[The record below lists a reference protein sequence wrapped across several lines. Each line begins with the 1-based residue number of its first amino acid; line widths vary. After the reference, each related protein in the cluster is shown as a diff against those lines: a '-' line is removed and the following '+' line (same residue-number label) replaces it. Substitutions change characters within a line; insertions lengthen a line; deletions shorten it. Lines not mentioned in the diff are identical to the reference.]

1 MNLTQETK
9 AKDIAEPT
17 RSGSSHTRWWI
28 VLLVVCLLAIGAYVF
43 LIMAGEGKSRA
54 TKQGP
59 DSVARGVPVVA
70 AAAKMSDVGVYLTGL
85 GSVTP
90 INTVMVKSRVDGQLM
105 EVLFKEGQ
113 IVSGGDL
120 LAIIDP
126 RPYEVQLTQ
135 AEGQLAHDQALLEN
149 ARLDLERYRVL
160 WEQDSIQKQQLDTQD
175 ALVRQYEGT
184 VKTDQGQVNSAKLN
198 LIYCRITAPVGGR
211 LGLRQVDPGNIIHAT
226 DTNGLVVI
234 TQLQPITVVFTIPED
249 DISGVMKKLQAGE
262 KLSVDAYDRAE
273 KNKLA
278 TGTLLT
284 VDNQIDP
291 TTGTVKLRAQF
302 ANKDYSLFP
311 NQFVNVRMLVDVK
324 RDATVIPNAAVLRG
338 TQGTF
343 VYVVKSDNTVTVRPV
358 KLGPTQGENI
368 AIDSGLAVD
377 EQVVVD
383 GTDKLREGSKVELGV
398 RGGNTPRKGGR

>member
-1 MNLTQETK
+1 MNFTTLL
-9 AKDIAEPT
+9 
-17 RSGSSHTRWWI
+17 RRWWI
-28 VLLVVCLLAIGAYVF
+28 GLLTVCLLAIGTYVF

-59 DSVARGVPVVA
+59 DPAARGVPVIA
-70 AAAKMSDVGVYLTGL
+70 AAAKRGDIGVYLTGL

-90 INTVMVKSRVDGQLM
+90 INTVTVKSRIDGQLM
-105 EVLFKEGQ
+105 EVLFREGQ
-113 IVSGGDL
+113 VVSSGDL
-120 LAIIDP
+120 LAKLDP
-126 RPYEVQLTQ
+126 RPFEVQLTQ
-135 AEGQLAHDQALLEN
+135 AEGQMARDQALLTN
-149 ARLDLERYRVL
+149 ARLDLQRYQVL
-160 WEQDSIQKQQLDTQD
+160 LEQDSIAKQVLDTQE

-184 VKTDQGQVNSAKLN
+184 VKADQGQIDNAKLN
-198 LIYCRITAPVGGR
+198 LIYSRITAPVSGR
-211 LGLRQVDPGNIIHAT
+211 LGLRQVDPGNIIHAS

-249 DISGVMKKLQAGE
+249 DVSGVMKKLQAGE
-262 KLSVDAYDRAE
+262 KLPVDAYDRAE

-284 VDNQIDP
+284 VDNQIDS
-291 TTGTVKLRAQF
+291 TTGTVKLKAQF
-302 ANKDYSLFP
+302 ANNDYSLFP
-311 NQFVNVRMLVDVK
+311 NQFVNVHMLVDVK
-324 RDATVIPNAAVLRG
+324 RGATVIPGAAVQRG

-368 AIDSGLAVD
+368 AVDTGLAPD

-383 GTDKLREGSKVELGV
+383 GTDKLRDGSKVELGV
-398 RGGNTPRKGGR
+398 QGANTPRKDKG

>member
-1 MNLTQETK
+1 MNFATL
-9 AKDIAEPT
+9 
-17 RSGSSHTRWWI
+17 RRRWWI
-28 VLLVVCLLAIGAYVF
+28 GLLTVCLLAIGTYIF

-54 TKQGP
+54 TKRGP
-59 DSVARGVPVVA
+59 DSVARGMPVIA
-70 AAAKMSDVGVYLTGL
+70 AAAKKGDVGVYLTGL

-90 INTVMVKSRVDGQLM
+90 IATVTVKSRVDGQLM

-113 IVSGGDL
+113 IVKGGDL
-120 LAIIDP
+120 LALIDP
-126 RPYEVQLTQ
+126 RPFEVMLTQ
-135 AEGQLAHDQALLEN
+135 AQGQLAHDQALLDN
-149 ARLDLERYRVL
+149 ARLDLERYQVL
-160 WEQDSIQKQQLDTQD
+160 WKQDSIQKQQLDTQD

-184 VKTDQGQVNSAKLN
+184 VKTDQGQVDSAKLN

-249 DISGVMKKLQAGE
+249 DVSSVMKKLQAGE
-262 KLSVDAYDRAE
+262 KFPVDVYDRAE

-278 TGTLLT
+278 IGTLLT

-291 TTGTVKLRAQF
+291 ATGTVKLKAQF
-302 ANKDYSLFP
+302 ANNDYSLFP
-311 NQFVNVRMLVDVK
+311 NQFVNVHMLVDMK
-324 RDATVIPNAAVLRG
+324 RGATVIPGAAVQRG

-358 KLGPTQGENI
+358 KLGPTQGDNI
-368 AIDSGLAVD
+368 AVDTGLVPD

-398 RGGNTPRKGGR
+398 QGANAPRKNKQ